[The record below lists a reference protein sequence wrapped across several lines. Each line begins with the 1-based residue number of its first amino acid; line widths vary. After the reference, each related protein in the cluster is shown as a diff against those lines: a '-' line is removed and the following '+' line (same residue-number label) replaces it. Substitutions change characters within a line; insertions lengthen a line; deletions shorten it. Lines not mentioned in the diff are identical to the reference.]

1 MSRYR
6 FEHDPAWSNFMGGSY
21 ADGTP
26 VIWVASGLKLLV
38 REQTEPGC
46 FWVALEISKLAVP
59 GIELVPWHA
68 HITIGTYRVVADP
81 SRKRIATDQRAHN
94 VFDAKIREAKRE
106 ISYWSRFT
114 PTLMLQHNRYCSL
127 PGPHVFDLRLCPAS
141 FALDRLSSRLEASF
155 SGVFQC
161 MGEPRTMIYLQGPTL
176 HLSLYGVTVVE
187 LPPLIAP

>member
-1 MSRYR
+1 
-6 FEHDPAWSNFMGGSY
+6 MGGSY

-26 VIWVASGLKLLV
+26 VIWDASGLKLLV

-68 HITIGTYRVVADP
+68 HITIGTYRVVAVP
-81 SRKRIATDQRAHN
+81 GRKRIATDQRAHN

-141 FALDRLSSRLEASF
+141 FALDRLSSRLEACF